1 MADEENKEKDLT
13 LWIMISIIII
23 IAIYITAVY
32 IALRLSFNKSKST
45 KNNIIRSY
53 PCYLN
58 IILSTVIAINNLTRL
73 ITTEEEQSFACQLQ
87 AFILAVFDKLIST
100 TITVNSYLTYRGLC
114 DNEYYIEHIKQ
125 FFIIT
130 NSIGLFISILFGL
143 IFTIRGTTYFKVCYV
158 NGGPPKEIP
167 DSILTGILFLIY
179 LYCTLKTLLFLIKNI
194 RNINKESVEREYMKT
209 YSLHFYRMLLSLF
222 LCSIFFLVTL
232 LIINDSLFFPYE
244 YIDLTFITLCLVIDL
259 FYTLN
264 KTVIKQTLICINKE
278 KEDENDAFDDAQNGE
293 QMDCPIE
300 EDD

>member
-1 MADEENKEKDLT
+1 MSDEDNKEKDLT
-13 LWIMISIIII
+13 LWIMIGVIIV

-32 IALRLSFNKSKST
+32 IALRLSFNKSNASQQ
-45 KNNIIRSY
+45 NIIRSY

-58 IILSTVIAINNLTRL
+58 IILSLVIAINNLTRL

-130 NSIGLFISILFGL
+130 NSIGLFISITFGL
-143 IFTIRGTTYFKVCYV
+143 IFTIRGTTFFKVCYV
-158 NGGPPKEIP
+158 QGGPPKEIP
-167 DSILTGILFLIY
+167 DSIITGILFLIY
-179 LYCTLKTLLFLIKNI
+179 LYCTLKTIIFIINNLKNI
-194 RNINKESVEREYMKT
+194 KRENVEIEYQKT
-209 YSLHFYRMLLSLF
+209 FSLHFYRMLFSLF
-222 LCSIFFLVTL
+222 ICSVFFLVSI

-244 YIDLTFITLCLVIDL
+244 YIDLTFITLCLFIDL

-264 KTVIKQTLICINKE
+264 RTVIKQTLKCFKKDEEADNFDDTQTTE
-278 KEDENDAFDDAQNGE
+278 QMECQEDED
-293 QMDCPIE
+293 
-300 EDD
+300 

>member
-1 MADEENKEKDLT
+1 MSEESNKEKDLS
-13 LWIMISIIII
+13 LWIMIGIIII

-32 IALRLSFNKSKST
+32 IALRLSFNKANASQ
-45 KNNIIRSY
+45 NNMIKSY

-58 IILSTVIAINNLTRL
+58 IILSLVIAINNLTRL
-73 ITTEEEQSFACQLQ
+73 ITTKEENSFACQIQ
-87 AFILAVFDKLIST
+87 AFVLAVFDKLIST

-130 NSIGLFISILFGL
+130 NLIGLIISIIFGL

-158 NGGPPKEIP
+158 NGGAPKEIP

-179 LYCTLKTLLFLIKNI
+179 LYCTLKTILFLIKNI
-194 RNINKESVEREYMKT
+194 KNIKGDNEREYQKT
-209 YSLHFYRMLLSLF
+209 FSLHFYRMLLSLF
-222 LCSIFFLVTL
+222 LCSLFFLVTL
-232 LIINDSLFFPYE
+232 LIINDSLLFSYD
-244 YIDLTFITLCLVIDL
+244 YIDLTFITLCLFIDL

-264 KTVIKQTLICINKE
+264 RTVVKQTLKCFRKDN
-278 KEDENDAFDDAQNGE
+278 EDEKDNTFDDTVSNE
-293 QMDCPIE
+293 QLECQE